1 MQIKV
6 LSLFEQWTFWLLC
19 YTPMVFL
26 QTVLVALTGFFF
38 SYIDPFCV
46 CLSARPLNILSLL
59 MSSSSPVLSRY
70 KGNFIFVER
79 NREKQMIDLHSGI
92 PFESVTLTAIGRN
105 KQMFFD
111 ILHQGNLLIN
121 VLHQG
126 NLSISV
132 WICCKICLSHAVVPP
147 KQILNS
153 NYW

>member
-1 MQIKV
+1 
-6 LSLFEQWTFWLLC
+6 
-19 YTPMVFL
+19 MVFL
-26 QTVLVALTGFFF
+26 QTVLVALTVFFF
-38 SYIDPFCV
+38 SCIDPFCV
-46 CLSARPLNILSLL
+46 CLSVRPLNILSLL

-132 WICCKICLSHAVVPP
+132 WIRLQDLFVTRSGTPKTNFKQQLLVTKSLTTIFCERKIGCTVVF
-147 KQILNS
+147 
-153 NYW
+153 